1 MNMDDKEIKGRAEA
15 EVNRITELL
24 IDAGIS
30 ERRIKLLNPV
40 IVNTAW
46 MKAKLDDAREAVKNS
61 QIVIA
66 YDNGG
71 NQKGIRINP
80 LFTGYE
86 NLWKSYLTGLDR
98 IMSALPPEKSHEIV
112 EEAEKTEP
120 STVLSLV
127 RQRKKKEA

>member
-1 MNMDDKEIKGRAEA
+1 MNETEIKARAE
-15 EVNRITELL
+15 EEQKRITELL
-24 IDAGIS
+24 TEVGIS
-30 ERRIKLLNPV
+30 DKRMKLLEP
-40 IVNTAW
+40 IILNTAW
-46 MKAKLDDAREAVKNS
+46 MKAKLDDSREAIKNS

-86 NLWKSYLTGLDR
+86 ALWKSYLTGLDR